1 VAFEPVSGHLAKC
14 TIKKADPA
22 PNIELPGFN
31 WNLDIDGNAKPV
43 DNWRDG
49 VRTKTTMEVAT
60 GKLQIVWDS
69 DAPPHL
75 EANGEIRN
83 GTELDLLLY
92 TDEEATE
99 NKAYLVQVKITKVAL
114 SNQSTKDELVY
125 DAEWRQHGDLTYP
138 TA

>member
-1 VAFEPVSGHLAKC
+1 MAFEPVSGHLAAAK
-14 TIKKADPA
+14 IKKTDPT
-22 PNIELPGFN
+22 PDIELPGFN

-60 GKLQIVWDS
+60 GKLQLVWDS

-75 EANGEIRN
+75 TANGEIKN
-83 GTELDLLLY
+83 GTELDLLLF
-92 TDEEATE
+92 TDEAATE
-99 NKAYLVQVKITKVAL
+99 SKAYLVQVKITKTAL

-125 DAEWRQHGDLTYP
+125 DVEWRQNGTLIYP